1 MLISHC
7 RCSEGRGLSPPE
19 LCQPGQGHSQTRELA
34 ILRTRCGSHLPGRGQ
49 DLQTLEDR
57 IPQPSLSPSHSA
69 LTATQCWVRA
79 GDTKLPGT
87 SCSWP
92 CSKEA
97 RGALHRLEAPAAKCL
112 SNPTK
117 LSRGPDG
124 EGTTDSSGSKLC
136 QLYSRRFQICLCL
149 PPASP

>member
-1 MLISHC
+1 MGCHHLSYASRGKVIRKPGSWLF
-7 RCSEGRGLSPPE
+7 SEHDAGPP
-19 LCQPGQGHSQTRELA
+19 PG
-34 ILRTRCGSHLPGRGQ
+34 PGA